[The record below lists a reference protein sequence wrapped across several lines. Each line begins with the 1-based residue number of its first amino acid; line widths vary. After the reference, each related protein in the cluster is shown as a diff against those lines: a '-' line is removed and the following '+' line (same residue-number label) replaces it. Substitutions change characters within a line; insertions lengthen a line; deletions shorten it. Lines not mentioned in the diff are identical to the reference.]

1 MAYDRYDP
9 RDERAR
15 WRSDRPADRGPGD
28 ERGFFER
35 AGDEVAS
42 WFGDDEAERRRRED
56 QRADGRSGRD
66 YDRGHDLRNDNSDR
80 FGGRGRFERSDGRGY
95 GRSEGFGP
103 PRMESEREF
112 RGGNWQPREPM
123 LRDETPRSAYFA
135 GESSRDVDPH
145 YNSWRQRQ
153 LDELD
158 RDYAE
163 YRREHQAR
171 FEEEFGGWRQRRQQK
186 RGLLGQIREHME
198 VVGSDDEHVGTVD
211 RTAGDRLI
219 LTRSDSESGGVHHS
233 LSCSDIDRVEGD
245 RVILG
250 CAADEARNRW
260 RDESRSRALFER
272 EDQGE
277 VGDRVLDRS
286 FSGTY
291 R

>member
-15 WRSDRPADRGPGD
+15 WRGDRLADRGPGE

-56 QRADGRSGRD
+56 LRSEGGSGHNDPRGREFGRDSSGR
-66 YDRGHDLRNDNSDR
+66 
-80 FGGRGRFERSDGRGY
+80 FGRGRFFEGRGY
-95 GRSEGFGP
+95 GRSEGFSP
-103 PRMESEREF
+103 SRVESEREF
-112 RGGNWQPREPM
+112 RGGNWRPREAQ
-123 LRDETPRSAYFA
+123 LRDDTSRSAYFA
-135 GESSRDVDPH
+135 GEAARDTDPH
-145 YNSWRQRQ
+145 YSSWRQRQ

-163 YRREHQAR
+163 YRREHQTR
-171 FEEEFGGWRQRRQQK
+171 FEEEFGGWRQQRQQK
-186 RGLLGQIREHME
+186 RGLLGQLREHME

-211 RTAGDRLI
+211 RAAGDRLI
-219 LTRSDSESGGVHHS
+219 LTKSDPDSGGVHHS
-233 LSCSDIDRVEGD
+233 LSCADIDRVDGD

-250 CAADEARNRW
+250 CTAEEARNRW
-260 RDESRSRALFER
+260 RDEYRDRALFER
-272 EDQGE
+272 EDQGAM
-277 VGDRVLDRS
+277 GDRVLDRS